1 MEFDS
6 PRVTVEQAMAVA
18 QQAMPAARHQ
28 SVGRDFVKGLY
39 SVRMKLPDDVSPTGN
54 NTVYVRMSDGQV
66 VFERKAADASAGDV
80 FSAWQYPLH
89 SGNAFGLVGQWLI
102 FIGAVALVAMCVTG
116 LNVWLR
122 KRRSTLRRSNADS
135 MTELHLAVDHTSPS
149 TR

>member
-1 MEFDS
+1 
-6 PRVTVEQAMAVA
+6 
-18 QQAMPAARHQ
+18 
-28 SVGRDFVKGLY
+28 
-39 SVRMKLPDDVSPTGN
+39 MKLPDDVSPTGN
-54 NTVYVRMSDGQV
+54 NTVYVRMSDGQI
-66 VFERKAADASAGDV
+66 VFERKAANASAGDV